1 MITQSEQKKDQQFK
15 SCSHELADQKNK
27 LKKSFEYLDKFKAEL
42 KETKNQLFE
51 DRTTLNNAFKQLNQ
65 MTRERKR
72 IKKEIKAVKNSLLG
86 NINGFAKIISNLI
99 TTRVEKNRGHGE
111 RVAHI
116 ANFVATRLEFDEK
129 KLEDLKKA
137 AMLHEAGLLFVPENI
152 LQKSEEML
160 SDYEK
165 DFFIQYPVK
174 GADLLA
180 HCSGFEN
187 CAKIIRSLNE
197 NSDGT
202 GTPQG
207 LKRRHIPLLSR
218 VLAGADVFDTLADE
232 IDTSSL
238 EFFLAQLEKFSGARL
253 DPNIVAL
260 LEKYAVLHMGS
271 DAYKVRG
278 VGVHQ
283 LESGMTLGTA
293 LFTNTGTKLFSV
305 NTLLTEEAIDKIKK
319 YNREYPVNEIVYI
332 RA

>member
-1 MITQSEQKKDQQFK
+1 MITQSEQKKDQQYD
-15 SCSHELADQKNK
+15 SYSHELADLKNK
-27 LKKSFEYLDKFKAEL
+27 LKKSFEYLDRFKAEL

-72 IKKEIKAVKNSLLG
+72 IKNEIKTIKKIFLD

-99 TTRVEKNRGHGE
+99 TTRVEKNRGHGG

-116 ANFVATRLEFDEK
+116 ANFVATRLEFDDK
-129 KLEDLKKA
+129 KLEDLKNA
-137 AMLHEAGLLFVPENI
+137 AILHETGLLFVPENI
-152 LQKSEEML
+152 LQKPEEML
-160 SDYEK
+160 SEYEK

-174 GADLLA
+174 GADLLS

-187 CAKIIRSLNE
+187 CAKIISSLNE

-207 LKRRHIPLLSR
+207 LKRKYIPLLSR
-218 VLAGADVFDTLADE
+218 ILAGADVFDTLADE
-232 IDTSSL
+232 IDTSSM
-238 EFFLAQLEKFSGARL
+238 ESFLAQLGKFSGARL

-260 LEKYAVLHMGS
+260 LEKYALLHMGS
-271 DAYKVRG
+271 DVYKVRG

-283 LESGMTLGTA
+283 LESGMTLGTT

-305 NTLLTEEAIDKIKK
+305 NTLLTKEAIDKIKR
-319 YNREYPVNEIVYI
+319 YNRDYPVDEIVYI